1 MNRLKSLRLGHGL
14 TQEGLAHKAG
24 LSFTTINKLE
34 NGHHQGTETTL
45 RKLAKVLGLPQR
57 AWKRLVEPV

>member
-1 MNRLKSLRLGHGL
+1 
-14 TQEGLAHKAG
+14 LAHKAG

-57 AWKRLVEPV
+57 HWKQLTEPV